1 MGYQLFDL
9 KYQYNFYK
17 LYHKDKINVAI
28 HIFCIPMI
36 VWSFSLLLTPIVIYN
51 EFINLTFFISLLY
64 GFYYLVLDLYL
75 GKFMFLFMLL
85 NWFTTYLFY
94 YNTQSPIFWALAI
107 NIFSW
112 VIQILG
118 HKLFEGNQPAF
129 MDSLIQ
135 SFLIAPMFVLIDV
148 IKILNKSFT
157 IGN

>member
-1 MGYQLFDL
+1 MGYQLLDL

-17 LYHKDKINVAI
+17 LYHKDKINVAL

-36 VWSFSLLLTPIVIYN
+36 VWAFSLLLTPIVIYN

-112 VIQILG
+112 VVQILG